1 MKLIRDFIAVL
12 RRELGMF
19 NSYKTFS
26 RLSIGL
32 PILSFVV
39 FILLFR
45 TGVPH
50 DIPIAVYDPGNTP
63 LSRQLSRMIDATPS
77 ARVAYH
83 ITDLAEGERMMKEGK
98 IDAIVS
104 IPRSLEKDIYSNKQS
119 NVVAYI
125 NGLNLVKNGMLNR
138 DIQTVVMT
146 FSSGIQI
153 QTLMKQGI
161 SEKEAYDLMMPIYF
175 EKHILF
181 NPFSN
186 YEYYLLPSFLPLMLM
201 LFTLLTTIFTIG
213 VELKNSTAREW
224 LATGGGN
231 MLVALAGKLA
241 PYTVIFFALCMLMNT
256 CLFKF
261 LSVPLQGN
269 VMLLFV
275 SGLVY
280 VMVSQAIGVF
290 MIAALSNLRLALSIG
305 GGYSV
310 LSFTFS
316 GLTFPFMAMDVPLQ
330 IFGYIFP
337 MTYYVEIFIDQ
348 AMRGA
353 PVVNSFAYLGYMML
367 FLLLPLIMLPR
378 MKKICTEEKYWGK
391 L

>member
-153 QTLMKQGI
+153 QTLMKQAI
-161 SEKEAYDLMMPIYF
+161 S
-175 EKHILF
+175 
-181 NPFSN
+181 
-186 YEYYLLPSFLPLMLM
+186 
-201 LFTLLTTIFTIG
+201 
-213 VELKNSTAREW
+213 
-224 LATGGGN
+224 
-231 MLVALAGKLA
+231 
-241 PYTVIFFALCMLMNT
+241 
-256 CLFKF
+256 
-261 LSVPLQGN
+261 
-269 VMLLFV
+269 
-275 SGLVY
+275 
-280 VMVSQAIGVF
+280 
-290 MIAALSNLRLALSIG
+290 
-305 GGYSV
+305 
-310 LSFTFS
+310 
-316 GLTFPFMAMDVPLQ
+316 
-330 IFGYIFP
+330 
-337 MTYYVEIFIDQ
+337 
-348 AMRGA
+348 
-353 PVVNSFAYLGYMML
+353 
-367 FLLLPLIMLPR
+367 
-378 MKKICTEEKYWGK
+378 
-391 L
+391 

>member
-104 IPRSLEKDIYSNKQS
+104 IPRSLEKNIYSNKQS

-231 MLVALAGKLA
+231 MLVALAG
-241 PYTVIFFALCMLMNT
+241 
-256 CLFKF
+256 
-261 LSVPLQGN
+261 
-269 VMLLFV
+269 
-275 SGLVY
+275 
-280 VMVSQAIGVF
+280 
-290 MIAALSNLRLALSIG
+290 
-305 GGYSV
+305 
-310 LSFTFS
+310 
-316 GLTFPFMAMDVPLQ
+316 
-330 IFGYIFP
+330 
-337 MTYYVEIFIDQ
+337 
-348 AMRGA
+348 
-353 PVVNSFAYLGYMML
+353 
-367 FLLLPLIMLPR
+367 
-378 MKKICTEEKYWGK
+378 
-391 L
+391 